1 MSFLFMRIYMRD
13 SKKVHGELI
22 VVADAGARNRSLDNL
37 HDYPPTTVVSHG
49 DLGLVFAFGQHKS
62 R

>member
-1 MSFLFMRIYMRD
+1 MRD